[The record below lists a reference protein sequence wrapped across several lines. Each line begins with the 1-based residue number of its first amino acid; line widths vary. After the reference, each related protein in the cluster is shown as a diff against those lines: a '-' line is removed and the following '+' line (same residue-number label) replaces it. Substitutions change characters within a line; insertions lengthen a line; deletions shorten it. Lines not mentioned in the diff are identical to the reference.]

1 MMQHDARTAS
11 RIANEVELMMMVR
24 ASPDQIRPYQF

>member
-1 MMQHDARTAS
+1 VAVKVMQHDARTAS

-24 ASPDQIRPYQF
+24 EGG